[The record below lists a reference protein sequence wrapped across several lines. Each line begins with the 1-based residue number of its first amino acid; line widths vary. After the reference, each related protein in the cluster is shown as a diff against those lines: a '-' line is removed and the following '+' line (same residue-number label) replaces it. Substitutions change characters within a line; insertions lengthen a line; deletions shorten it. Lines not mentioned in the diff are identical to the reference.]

1 MKVRLYTSDGLHISH
16 RIHEAGILT
25 HIYHWNQPHVGI
37 YAMMDPMG
45 IGQIRWLWFPQ
56 KWQHFPRIDVLNG
69 KYPWINREFDE
80 TRKLILEACSTEP
93 WLWKSTYMIDGDSL
107 IVGGQYSESKNQVV
121 LEDYDLPGW
130 SFAQCF
136 RVLLFEE
143 SHRNAKENNLERI
156 LD

>member
-1 MKVRLYTSDGLHISH
+1 M
-16 RIHEAGILT
+16 
-25 HIYHWNQPHVGI
+25 
-37 YAMMDPMG
+37 
-45 IGQIRWLWFPQ
+45 
-56 KWQHFPRIDVLNG
+56 DVLNG
-69 KYPWINREFDE
+69 KHPWINREFDE
-80 TRKLILEACSTEP
+80 TRKLILEAFSTEP